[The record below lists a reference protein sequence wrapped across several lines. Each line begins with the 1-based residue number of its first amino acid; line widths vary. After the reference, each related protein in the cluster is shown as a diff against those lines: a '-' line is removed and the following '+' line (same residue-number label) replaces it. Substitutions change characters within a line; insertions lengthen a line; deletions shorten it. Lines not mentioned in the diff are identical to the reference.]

1 MISYPRQEGGRRVD
15 FSLSEEQR
23 MFQATLREFLQREVP
38 SSYVREID
46 RKEEFPWQL
55 WEKFADFGLLGV
67 GMPEEYGGNGGGL
80 VELAI
85 VLEELAY
92 AGASL
97 VYAYAPT
104 IGFCRQAIL
113 GFGTEEQKREYL
125 PRIAAGKLRF
135 AMGLSEPN
143 HGSDL
148 ATLETTA
155 RLEGDTYIVNGSKI
169 FTTGADTSDYILTVV
184 RTDLNAKPAHKGL
197 SVLIIPTNSPGI
209 TIRKLDKLAG
219 QAVHTCEVFFD
230 DVRVPRSQLL
240 HEENKGWYVIMRHLD
255 EERMLMSAQCIGT
268 ARGAY
273 EYALKYAKEREQFG
287 QPIGKFQVIG
297 HMLADMATGVELCR
311 LITYYAIWRKEN
323 GLPCSKEASMARVFA
338 SETAMKIATQAM
350 QILGGYS
357 YMMEYEAQRYF
368 REAKLWE
375 IAGGTNQIQRN
386 IIAKEIGL

>member
-1 MISYPRQEGGRRVD
+1 
-15 FSLSEEQR
+15 